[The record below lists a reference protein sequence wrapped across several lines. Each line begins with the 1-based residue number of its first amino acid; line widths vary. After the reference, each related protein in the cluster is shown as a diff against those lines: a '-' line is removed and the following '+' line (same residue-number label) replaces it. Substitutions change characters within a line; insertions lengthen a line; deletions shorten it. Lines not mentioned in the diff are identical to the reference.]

1 MIMVLILFLSIRNK
15 NLFQSAFSTVTI
27 FFITA
32 LLLSSVSISAKD
44 KKWKVNDIAF
54 TGNNSFN
61 KTTLISVMELKPSRL
76 FSSTVFTE
84 YKLNSDLNA
93 IERFYNSSGY
103 LDASAEKKG
112 VYKDS
117 LKRYVNIEIMI
128 SEGERYLVR
137 EVQVNNK
144 SIDSMYVAS
153 LNTKKEKPLLSS
165 TLARD
170 VDKIRELFLKKGNLK
185 VAVTYTLDIDTA
197 RNQVAVRFNIE
208 EGPRII
214 VDSVII
220 KGNKGLKNRVIEREL
235 DFTEDDTLSVNKI
248 RKTEKRLYRTN
259 LLSYV
264 KVEPVL
270 PDSVVRLSKAQD
282 TSVAAT
288 VTVDEIDFFRIE
300 AGAGYGTADKFR
312 GYVTTSYS
320 NLFSIGHKITL
331 SGNLSQRIQ
340 NAEIR
345 YGVPWLFLVPLR
357 VDGAG
362 YLANR
367 TDTSTYSGLTR
378 RFEITAGQQ
387 AFTTFAYQL
396 RFRWEDLLKNV
407 NANATQSVGLD
418 LAWDTRNDLINPVR
432 GFYNAFQFQV
442 AGLTDKRSREFFK
455 VTSDHRVFWKTE
467 NVRWASS
474 LQLGW
479 GVPYGK
485 TDSLPL
491 QDRFYGGGSQSI
503 RGFPQNGLRHAEGEN
518 LSGNISIIAHLLE
531 IKIPLFWWLEGAVF
545 ADAGYIWIRDN
556 GNPDPFS
563 LETAIRDIRW
573 SAGPGIRIN
582 TPIAVLRCDVGFK
595 LDKKRREQLA
605 VVHVDIGNSF

>member
-1 MIMVLILFLSIRNK
+1 MLKSIFSILVK
-15 NLFQSAFSTVTI
+15 
-27 FFITA
+27 FFITG
-32 LLLSSVSISAKD
+32 LLLSAVSISAGEKR
-44 KKWKVNDIAF
+44 WKVDDIIF
-54 TGNNSFN
+54 TGNKLYKKS
-61 KTTLISVMELKPSRL
+61 TLISVMELKPSRL
-76 FSSTVFTE
+76 FSSTLFTE

-93 IERFYNSSGY
+93 IERFYNSLGF
-103 LDASAEKKG
+103 LDAVAKKNSI
-112 VYKDS
+112 YKDS
-117 LKRYVNIEIMI
+117 SGRSVDIEIAI
-128 SEGERYLVR
+128 SEGERYLVQD
-137 EVQVNNK
+137 VQVKNG
-144 SIDSMYVAS
+144 SIDSSYVQS

-165 TLARD
+165 ALLRD
-170 VDKIRELFLKKGNLK
+170 VDRIRELFMKKGNLK
-185 VAVTYTLDIDTA
+185 VSVTYTLDIDTA
-197 RNQVAVRFNIE
+197 RHQVAVQFNIN

-214 VDSVII
+214 VDSVIV
-220 KGNKGLKNRVIEREL
+220 KGNKGLKDRIIEREL
-235 DFTEDDTLSVNKI
+235 DFAEGDTLSVNKI
-248 RKTEKRLYRTN
+248 RKTENRLYRTN

-264 KVEPVL
+264 KVESVL
-270 PDSVVRLSKAQD
+270 SDSVAKISTAHD

-300 AGAGYGTADKFR
+300 GGGGYGTADKFR
-312 GYVTTSYS
+312 GYVTTSYG

-345 YGVPWLFLVPLR
+345 YGVPWLFVVPLR

-362 YLANR
+362 YIANR

-407 NANATQSVGLD
+407 NANATQSIGLD

-432 GFYNAFQFQV
+432 GFYNEFKFQV
-442 AGLTDKRSREFFK
+442 AGLSDKRSREFFK
-455 VTSDHRVFWKTE
+455 IATDHRVFWKTGK
-467 NVRWASS
+467 VRWASS
-474 LQLGW
+474 LQMGW

-491 QDRFYGGGSQSI
+491 QERFYGGGPQSI
-503 RGFPQNGLRHAEGEN
+503 RGFPQNGLRHAAGDN
-518 LSGNISIIAHLLE
+518 LSGNVSVIAHLLE
-531 IKIPLFWWLEGAVF
+531 VKIPLFWWVEGALF

-556 GNPDPFS
+556 DHPDPFS
-563 LETAIRDIRW
+563 PETIIRDLRW

-582 TPIAVLRCDVGFK
+582 TPVAVLRCDVGFK
-595 LDKKRREQLA
+595 LDKKRREQMA

>member
-1 MIMVLILFLSIRNK
+1 MMKSTFPNVLI
-15 NLFQSAFSTVTI
+15 
-27 FFITA
+27 FIITGI
-32 LLLSSVSISAKD
+32 LLSAVGISAKE
-44 KKWKVNDIAF
+44 KRWKVDDITF
-54 TGNNSFN
+54 IGNKSY
-61 KTTLISVMELKPSRL
+61 KKSTLISVMELKPSRL
-76 FSSTVFTE
+76 FSSTLFTE

-93 IERFYNSSGY
+93 IERFYNSLGF
-103 LDASAEKKG
+103 LDVVAEKNK
-112 VYKDS
+112 VFKDS
-117 LKRYVNIEIMI
+117 SERNVDIEIVI
-128 SEGERYLVR
+128 SEGDQYLVQ
-137 EVQVNNK
+137 EVQVKNEC
-144 SIDSMYVAS
+144 IDSS
-153 LNTKKEKPLLSS
+153 DINLLNTKKEKPLLSS
-165 TLARD
+165 ALLRD
-170 VDKIRELFLKKGNLK
+170 VDKIRELFMKKGKLK
-185 VAVTYTLDIDTA
+185 VSVTYTLDIDTT
-197 RNQVAVRFNIE
+197 RHQVAVQFNIN

-214 VDSVII
+214 VDSVIV
-220 KGNKGLKNRVIEREL
+220 KGNKGLKDRIIEREL
-235 DFTEDDTLSVNKI
+235 DFAEGDTLSVNKI

-264 KVEPVL
+264 KVESVL
-270 PDSVVRLSKAQD
+270 SDSVAKISTAQD

-300 AGAGYGTADKFR
+300 AGAGYSTADKFR
-312 GYVTTSYS
+312 GYLVTSYG

-331 SGNLSQRIQ
+331 TGNLSQRIQ

-396 RFRWEDLLKNV
+396 RFRWEDFLKNV
-407 NANATQSVGLD
+407 NANATQSIGLD

-432 GFYNAFQFQV
+432 GFYNEFQFQV
-442 AGLTDKRSREFFK
+442 AGLSDKRSREFFK
-455 VTSDHRVFWKTE
+455 ITTDHRVYWKTGK
-467 NVRWASS
+467 VRWASS

-479 GVPYGK
+479 GEPYGK

-491 QDRFYGGGSQSI
+491 QERFYGGGSQSI
-503 RGFPQNGLRHAEGEN
+503 RGFPESGLRHAAGDN
-518 LSGNISIIAHLLE
+518 LSGNVSVIAHLLE
-531 IKIPLFWWLEGAVF
+531 VKIPLFWWVEGALF

-556 GNPDPFS
+556 EHPDPFS
-563 LETAIRDIRW
+563 PETVIRDIRW

-582 TPIAVLRCDVGFK
+582 TPVAVLRCDVGLK
-595 LDKKRREQLA
+595 LNKKRREQLA
-605 VVHVDIGNSF
+605 VVHIDIGNSF